1 MDFEEGRRT
10 GACAMDSRLPRFLA
24 KPKIEER
31 RENLIEYT
39 EEFIQARDQRLVNLV
54 GIQLLK
60 AKLRRFCGTVDLS
73 CKRWRKMMKTNFMFY
88 LTLLI
93 GDAT

>member
-1 MDFEEGRRT
+1 MDSEEGRRT
-10 GACAMDSRLPRFLA
+10 GACAIDSRLPRFLA

-54 GIQLLK
+54 GI
-60 AKLRRFCGTVDLS
+60 
-73 CKRWRKMMKTNFMFY
+73 
-88 LTLLI
+88 
-93 GDAT
+93 

>member
-39 EEFIQARDQRLVNLV
+39 EEFIQARDQRLVNLKCIQSLTKNSGGFV
-54 GIQLLK
+54 G
-60 AKLRRFCGTVDLS
+60 
-73 CKRWRKMMKTNFMFY
+73 
-88 LTLLI
+88 LLI
-93 GDAT
+93 SAESA

>member
-10 GACAMDSRLPRFLA
+10 GAYAMDSRLSRFLA

-54 GIQLLK
+54 GI
-60 AKLRRFCGTVDLS
+60 
-73 CKRWRKMMKTNFMFY
+73 
-88 LTLLI
+88 
-93 GDAT
+93 